1 MSEVCIVWCTCP
13 VAAAEGIARALVQ
26 ERLAACVNRIGPVLS
41 AYRWQGAVEQAEEV
55 LLAIK
60 TSAARYPE
68 LERRLRELHPYDC
81 PEILS
86 TPVDAG
92 LPAYLDWLRAS
103 VA

>member
-41 AYRWQGAVEQAEEV
+41 TYRWQGAVEQAEEV

-68 LERRLRELHPYDC
+68 LESRLRELHPYDC

-86 TPVDAG
+86 TPVDAC